1 MHPFVRFSSQILLG
15 THKKVRGRMRT
26 LRKISADA
34 GLVEGSPARVCFIS
48 LLENTSLDLKG
59 KKHRCLEST
68 GKTSLLL
75 GDGNRKTNKQTKNST
90 LKVSQENILGP
101 DLQLRMG
108 QIHGIGPLLILR
120 DSEPS

>member
-1 MHPFVRFSSQILLG
+1 
-15 THKKVRGRMRT
+15 MRT

-75 GDGNRKTNKQTKNST
+75 GDGNRKTNKQKKKLYSEGESGKHPRPRPTAEDGADSLNRPT
-90 LKVSQENILGP
+90 PNTQG
-101 DLQLRMG
+101 LRAFLRLTFNLNNRNDTPLTRL
-108 QIHGIGPLLILR
+108 IGIY
-120 DSEPS
+120 